1 VHAAGIF
8 SYPDERWMGQIAG
21 HVTIANWGFLPLN
34 ADATRGVC
42 SMKDEGLSRL
52 MLSDEHSLW
61 YTLQ

>member
-1 VHAAGIF
+1 
-8 SYPDERWMGQIAG
+8 MGQIAG

-61 YTLQ
+61 YTLK